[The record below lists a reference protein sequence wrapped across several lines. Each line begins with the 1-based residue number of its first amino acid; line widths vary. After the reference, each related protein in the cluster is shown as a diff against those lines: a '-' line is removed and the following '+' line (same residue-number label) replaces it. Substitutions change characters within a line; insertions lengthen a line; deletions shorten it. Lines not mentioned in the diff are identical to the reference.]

1 MRQSRLRVVPS
12 GAGRDAAAEIVVHLE
27 TAIPAL
33 RAACDIAGAA
43 DEALEEALLIL
54 VNTLRRYRAQAAS
67 E

>member
-1 MRQSRLRVVPS
+1 MRQSRLRVVRPD
-12 GAGRDAAAEIVVHLE
+12 GTRDQASEIAVHLE

-33 RAACDIAGAA
+33 RAACDIAKAK
-43 DEALEEALLIL
+43 DEALEDALLIL